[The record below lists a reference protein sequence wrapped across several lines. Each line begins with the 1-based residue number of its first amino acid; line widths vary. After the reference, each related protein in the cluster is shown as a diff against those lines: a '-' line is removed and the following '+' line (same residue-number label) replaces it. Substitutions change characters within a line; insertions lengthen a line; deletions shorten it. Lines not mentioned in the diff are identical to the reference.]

1 MAKAVL
7 KAVHHEIKRELDHT
21 PSWVSER
28 IEDFAVKSNLLP
40 FVKNKPKNKLGS
52 TTDAGPAAGYTIPPE
67 ITGEEGVEEL
77 GGQFQEFYLDLEEE
91 LMRRKWR
98 LGKQS
103 FGSRAVHANGS
114 VSVGSASSGDE
125 KEKEKEAGGEE
136 KEGEDQV
143 EHEKEKRV
151 RDVMENVERTVC
163 SVFYDRYTFC
173 FASLHRNSILRVWLF
188 LDCSYSRV
196 RTMPVTT
203 KRYLVG

>member
-7 KAVHHEIKRELDHT
+7 KAVHNEIRRELDNT
-21 PSWVSER
+21 PSWVFER
-28 IEDFAVKSNLLP
+28 IEDFAGKSNLLP
-40 FVKNKPKNKLGS
+40 FVKNKPKNKLGG
-52 TTDAGPAAGYTIPPE
+52 TTDVGPAAGYTIPPE
-67 ITGEEGVEEL
+67 ITGEDGVEAL

-125 KEKEKEAGGEE
+125 KEKEAGGEE

-143 EHEKEKRV
+143 EDEKEKRV
-151 RDVMENVERTVC
+151 RDVMEIVERTVC
-163 SVFYDRYTFC
+163 SVFYDRYTFS
-173 FASLHRNSILRVWLF
+173 FTSLHRNKILRIWLF